1 MIPLAQRELTTK
13 GIQIMNT
20 QIFNLEMAI
29 VRLNGEIFDAVNDN
43 QPQTAL
49 YLSHKVDSIE
59 AEIAAISS
67 FNPLFQ

>member
-1 MIPLAQRELTTK
+1 
-13 GIQIMNT
+13 MNT